1 MQVII
6 INDFGYIEGGATA
19 VAIETALQLKKAGID
34 VLYFCGKG
42 PVAPELINSGIK
54 TVCLD
59 MESILSDPNR
69 VRAICLGINN
79 VKAGKQLASLLESYN
94 PKDTVIH
101 VHTWTKVLSSS
112 IFDVVRELQFPTF
125 VTAHD
130 YFLVCPNGGLY
141 NYQTKKICRLEPM
154 SKKCITCKCDRRS
167 QMQKYWRCIRQAK
180 QNASIYSN
188 NKLIYFAVS
197 EYQKKILERLLPTG
211 TRCEVLRNPVA
222 TIASPNLT
230 PKNRDK
236 FVFLGRVVPE
246 KGVDL
251 FCEAVDCISAKGVVV
266 GDGELLESLKERY
279 PSIEFLGWRS
289 QDDLDD
295 VIENALACVAPSRWH
310 ETALLSP
317 LEFLEH
323 HVPCIVP
330 DECAASEYVVEGIN
344 GYTFRTGD
352 VVSLAEKMSLMLEK
366 PLVPERPQLG
376 SEDYLSILLDRYSR
390 ALDAQETASCS
401 PNGETLKTR

>member
-1 MQVII
+1 MRVII
-6 INDFGYIEGGATA
+6 VNDFGYVEGGATA
-19 VAIETALQLKKAGID
+19 VAIETALQFKKAGID

-42 PVAPELINSGIK
+42 PVAPELIDAGVK

-69 VRAICLGINN
+69 IRAICLGINN
-79 VKAGKQLASLLESYN
+79 ANVGKQLASLLRSYD

-101 VHTWTKVLSSS
+101 IHTWTKVLSSS
-112 IFDVVRELQFPTF
+112 IYDVVRDLKFPTF

-154 SKKCITCKCDRRS
+154 SKQCITCNCDRRS

-188 NKLIYFAVS
+188 KKIRYFAVS
-197 EYQKKILERLLPTG
+197 EYQKKILEHLLPKG
-211 TRCEVLRNPVA
+211 TRCEVLRNPIA
-222 TIASPNLT
+222 TIASPGTT
-230 PKNRDK
+230 PTKREK

-251 FCEAVDCISAKGVVV
+251 FCEAVDRISAKGVVV
-266 GDGELLESLKERY
+266 GDGELLEPLKERS

-289 QDDLDD
+289 KDDLDD
-295 VIENALACVAPSRWH
+295 VIEDALACVAPSRWH

-317 LEFLEH
+317 LEFMEH
-323 HVPCIVP
+323 EVPCIVP

-344 GYTFRTGD
+344 GYIFKTGD

-366 PLVPERPQLG
+366 PLIPERPQFG
-376 SEDYLSILLDRYSR
+376 SEDYLNILLDRYNR
-390 ALDAQETASCS
+390 ALGDQETASCI
-401 PNGETLKTR
+401 PDGENF